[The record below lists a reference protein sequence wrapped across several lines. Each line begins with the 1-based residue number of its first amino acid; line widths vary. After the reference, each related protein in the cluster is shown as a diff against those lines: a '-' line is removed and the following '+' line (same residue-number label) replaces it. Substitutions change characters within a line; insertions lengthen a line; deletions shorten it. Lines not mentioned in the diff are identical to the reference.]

1 MQAQPTHPWLS
12 SAWTTCGYALLQP
25 NERGWLQPTPDY
37 WRLWLERP
45 ELALVEESCA
55 AEQRLHAALMKD
67 PTRPVKPA
75 ELKALADA
83 DVQHNYRHFL
93 NLRDAVQA
101 AGSLEAAYAGFFKA
115 GAVQLPPLFLD
126 LMVQAMVCH
135 LLQDT
140 ADVWQWRAAEMLFRR
155 QRVSVQ
161 DGRVLAGDSEVLDM
175 NHETGGL
182 GAIGRLLKE
191 NSAALPVVNLQV
203 LNDENTVRY
212 QQSLAGAGRF
222 NFLLD
227 LTHEVQRELPHGLTL
242 TMTRAQS
249 GLKALAQVL
258 EKWVQHL
265 VGAEVQIQAESRV
278 DDAAWRWHVG
288 LDAEATQL
296 LNDLY
301 EGRDVPA
308 ERQRRLISLFRLR
321 FQDPQ
326 HMRADVQGKPV
337 YLGLA
342 MTADGLVKLK
352 PQNLLLN
359 LPLAR
364 PV

>member
-1 MQAQPTHPWLS
+1 MLS
-12 SAWTTCGYALLQP
+12 SEPSAKSAVWSTCGYALLEP
-25 NERGWLQPTPDY
+25 TARGWLKPTPAY
-37 WRLWLERP
+37 WRLWLNRP

-55 AEQRLHAALMKD
+55 AEQKLHAALLEQ
-67 PTRPVKPA
+67 PTRVVKPA
-75 ELKALADA
+75 ELKALADT

-93 NLRDAVQA
+93 NLRDAVEA

-126 LMVQAMVCH
+126 LMVQAIACH

-140 ADVWQWRAAEMLFRR
+140 PDMWQWRAAEMLFRR

-161 DGRVLAGDSEVLDM
+161 DGRVLGGDSEVLDM

-191 NSAALPVVNLQV
+191 NSTALPVVNLQV
-203 LNDENTVRY
+203 LNDANAARY

-258 EKWVQHL
+258 EKWVQHFL
-265 VGAEVQIQAESRV
+265 GTEGADSARV
-278 DDAAWRWHVG
+278 PR
-288 LDAEATQL
+288 
-296 LNDLY
+296 
-301 EGRDVPA
+301 GRC
-308 ERQRRLISLFRLR
+308 RL
-321 FQDPQ
+321 
-326 HMRADVQGKPV
+326 A
-337 YLGLA
+337 
-342 MTADGLVKLK
+342 
-352 PQNLLLN
+352 
-359 LPLAR
+359 LAR
-364 PV
+364 GARYRSHPTAQRSVRREGCVGRAPAPAYQPVPSALQGPAAHAPRCAGQAWCTWAWP

>member
-1 MQAQPTHPWLS
+1 MLS
-12 SAWTTCGYALLQP
+12 SEPSAKSAVWSTCGYALLEP
-25 NERGWLQPTPDY
+25 TARGWLKPTPAY
-37 WRLWLERP
+37 WRLWLNRP

-55 AEQRLHAALMKD
+55 AEQKLHAALLEQ
-67 PTRPVKPA
+67 PTRVVKPA
-75 ELKALADA
+75 ELKALADT

-93 NLRDAVQA
+93 NLRDAVEA

-126 LMVQAMVCH
+126 LMVQAIACH

-140 ADVWQWRAAEMLFRR
+140 PDMWQWRAAEMLFRR

-161 DGRVLAGDSEVLDM
+161 DGRVLGGDSEVLDM

-182 GAIGRLLKE
+182 GTIGRLLKE
-191 NSAALPVVNLQV
+191 NSTALPVVNLQV
-203 LNDENTVRY
+203 LNDANAARY

-258 EKWVQHL
+258 EKWVQHFL
-265 VGAEVQIQAESRV
+265 GTEVQIQPESRV

-288 LDAEATQL
+288 LDTEATQL

-301 EGRDVPA
+301 EGQDVSA

-321 FQDPQ
+321 FKDPQ
-326 HMRADVQGKPV
+326 HMRPDVQGKPV

-342 MTADGLVKLK
+342 MNAEGLVKLK

-364 PV
+364 AV